1 MQITAVLVVRRL
13 RQLKPLS
20 SAASRFAPVRSL
32 SYKRTHERTCLS
44 STEVK
49 NRPPQKRVQRTL
61 LNGHRKL
68 LSQAESEV
76 NLFINLIS
84 NHWIFVNPVFC

>member
-1 MQITAVLVVRRL
+1 MQITAVQVVRRPQ

-20 SAASRFAPVRSL
+20 SAASRFAPVHSL

-49 NRPPQKRVQRTL
+49 NRPPQKRVQCTL
-61 LNGHRKL
+61 LNGHRKRA
-68 LSQAESEV
+68 SQAE
-76 NLFINLIS
+76 
-84 NHWIFVNPVFC
+84 